1 MLRPDRAFFL
11 SDLRLDVGDLLTNLS
26 AHAFAASKLAP
37 ELLLKG
43 WFMTVT
49 TGAALSRQEAAERF
63 DLLVADVREYAV
75 FVVSKDGT
83 IMCWNPGA
91 ERLLGYQ
98 ANEVVGQHFSRF
110 FVPEDIRSGQPE
122 HELKKSLAEGRADS
136 VCWHVRK
143 NGSRFW
149 CKTTI
154 TPLFDENKQARSLAR
169 VMHDLTDSEANA
181 AETRRANDLADA
193 NRSREEFMA
202 LLSHELRNPLS
213 PILNAVAILQ
223 SLTTDDPIVQ
233 QATAVIE
240 RQVGIMVR
248 LVDDLLD
255 VGRITKGKL
264 RLLTEPVELRLIV
277 NGAAESA
284 RPLIEAR
291 KHEFSVSL
299 PMKPIWV
306 EGDAGRLEQTFV
318 NLLNNAANY
327 TNPGGAIRVSLR
339 QEADEAVVVVKDN
352 GIGIAAET
360 LPRIF
365 EIFGQIDTG
374 TKRSH
379 AGLGI
384 GLALVASIIEMHGG
398 RVQAQ
403 SAGLGEGSEFT
414 VRLPVL
420 AEQPAKRPAV
430 AKLKP
435 AVKEEP
441 LQILI
446 VEDNIDSGD
455 TLAMLL
461 RLEGHEV
468 LLVRSGSMA
477 IEAAP
482 AFSPDVVL
490 CDIGLPGVDGY
501 EVARALRA
509 MPQFKTTLLC
519 ALTGFTPSAA
529 DRDRPRPSGFDHHFV
544 KPLALDKLLEILK
557 TAR

>member
-1 MLRPDRAFFL
+1 
-11 SDLRLDVGDLLTNLS
+11 
-26 AHAFAASKLAP
+26 
-37 ELLLKG
+37 
-43 WFMTVT
+43 MTGT
-49 TGAALSRQEAAERF
+49 TDGALSRQEAAERF

-75 FVVSKDGT
+75 FVVAQDGT

-98 ANEVVGQHFSRF
+98 SNEVVGHHFSRF
-110 FVPEDIRSGQPE
+110 FIPEDIRSGRPE
-122 HELKKSLAEGRADS
+122 HELKKSLADGRADS

-143 NGSRFW
+143 DGTCFW

-154 TPLFDENKQARSLAR
+154 TPLFDENKQARSFAR
-169 VMHDLTDSEANA
+169 VMHDLTESEANA
-181 AETRRANDLADA
+181 AETKRADNLAEV

-223 SLTTDDPIVQ
+223 NMASDDPIVQ
-233 QATAVIE
+233 QASAVIE
-240 RQVGIMVR
+240 RQIGLMVR

-264 RLLTEPVELRLIV
+264 RLVTEPVELRLIL
-277 NGAAESA
+277 NRATESA

-291 KHEFSVSL
+291 KHEFFVSL
-299 PMKPIWV
+299 PIKPIWV
-306 EGDAGRLEQTFV
+306 EGDAGRLEQAFV
-318 NLLNNAANY
+318 NLLHNAANY
-327 TNPGGAIRVSLR
+327 TNPSGEIRVSVR
-339 QEADEAVVVVKDN
+339 QDGDEAVVLVKDN
-352 GIGIAAET
+352 GIGIASES

-365 EIFGQIDTG
+365 EMFGQIDTG

-384 GLALVASIIEMHGG
+384 GLALVGSIVEMHGG
-398 RVQAQ
+398 RVRAH
-403 SAGLGEGSEFT
+403 SAGLGSGSEFT
-414 VRLPVL
+414 VRLPAL
-420 AEQPAKRPAV
+420 AEPPENRPAV
-430 AKLKP
+430 AKLQP
-435 AVKEEP
+435 VVKEDA

-468 LLVRSGSMA
+468 LLVRSGSTA

-509 MPQFKTTLLC
+509 MPQFENILLC
-519 ALTGFTPSAA
+519 ALTGFTPSEA
-529 DRDRPRPSGFDHHFV
+529 DRERPQQSGFDHHFV
-544 KPLALDKLLEILK
+544 KPLALDKLLGILK